1 LPLVVASITEAN
13 DYKIDF
19 AAIAIGGRTLE
30 EHAADSATMSAVSS
44 GDYDIVIIQEQSM
57 MPASAFLESSTIPSA
72 RRIADAANQSGARV
86 VFYQTWAHK
95 NGNLQIYHSSYASM
109 RDALVTG
116 YVRMAA
122 EAGGEIAPA
131 GLAWDRALSN
141 PDLAGV
147 NLYVADGSHPT
158 AEGTYVAAA
167 AIAGTIM
174 QAQIETA
181 PSSGVSEAHA
191 RSLSDSANAVLGYRS

>member
-86 VFYQTWAHK
+86 VFYQTWAHQ

-141 PDLAGV
+141 PV
-147 NLYVADGSHPT
+147 P
-158 AEGTYVAAA
+158 AAA
-167 AIAGTIM
+167 CPRRTQEALATQQTQFSATARNERSRASRLRSGIRQPRP
-174 QAQIETA
+174 QA
-181 PSSGVSEAHA
+181 V
-191 RSLSDSANAVLGYRS
+191 RR